1 MDSLVDF
8 DIQDA
13 LRQYKDEPSTVPTP
27 EADAALIDCE
37 HDPESLTSAVINSVL
52 NPIVD
57 AVAENAEAI
66 ARAGILDS
74 LQFILKCAPV
84 SLPFYSPSPASIS
97 DPNFFAQCR
106 HSSGVPAAALSKIL
120 DLIVSGISTEAE
132 VIHNDLEAE
141 EQEAVQSQ
149 KKTLE
154 IFGFLLQWTLA
165 AVDAKAS
172 SEKAAAPAARKA
184 PKGAKAKT
192 ATKEANW
199 DPTNQIQNALETMSK
214 VMKVKLSKIFVTTSD
229 KDTFISLF
237 TRPVYLL
244 LENEA
249 RVKNTGIRMHCFKVL
264 CIAVKHYG
272 QANGELKRET
282 RIACAYVI
290 SHSNLDRP
298 VSFLL

>member
-1 MDSLVDF
+1 MDSPIDF

-27 EADAALIDCE
+27 EADAALVDCE
-37 HDPESLTSAVINSVL
+37 HDPESLTSAVINNVL

-57 AVAENAEAI
+57 AVAENPEAI
-66 ARAGILDS
+66 GRAGILDS

-84 SLPFYSPSPASIS
+84 SLPIYSPSPGTIS
-97 DPNFFAQCR
+97 DSNLFVQYR
-106 HSSGVPAAALSKIL
+106 HSAVIPTTTLSKIL

-132 VIHNDLEAE
+132 MIHNDLEAE

-149 KKTLE
+149 KQTLE
-154 IFGFLLQWTLA
+154 IFGFLLQWTIA

-172 SEKAAAPAARKA
+172 TEKAAAPTVRKA

-192 ATKEANW
+192 APKDANW

-229 KDTFISLF
+229 KDTFIGLF

-249 RVKNTGIRMHCFKVL
+249 RVKNMGIRMHCFKVL
-264 CIAVKHYG
+264 CIAIKHYG
-272 QANGELKRET
+272 QANGEFVVHVNTASADFLSRP
-282 RIACAYVI
+282 
-290 SHSNLDRP
+290 NLDRP
-298 VSFLL
+298 MSFLL